1 MQTNQPPRITS
12 SAEYALIVGSG
23 VGAAASLAVQ
33 QLAIASLPVTMLVA
47 MGLLNR
53 YRLDNRV
60 DQHLAEADNPKYIQ
74 QQQPSPSV
82 TQTTVTPT
90 PEVSGTLPLMGGGAQ
105 REFASQLANTG
116 LEVLQEA
123 QQTALQ
129 SIGQIL
135 HQARAEQQL
144 SLEGVYMQTYIQ
156 LHQLRAMESGDL
168 SVLPQPFYVQRLIQ
182 KYAQYLGL
190 DAKAIAARFP
200 V

>member
-1 MQTNQPPRITS
+1 MCRTLMQTNHPFRATS

-53 YRLDNRV
+53 YRLDSRV
-60 DQHLAEADNPKYIQ
+60 EQHLADDSNAEVRLPEPSAPQ
-74 QQQPSPSV
+74 QSPATPAPEMGSHAPS
-82 TQTTVTPT
+82 TPR
-90 PEVSGTLPLMGGGAQ
+90 VG
-105 REFASQLANTG
+105 FASNLANAG

-123 QQTALQ
+123 QQKALQ

-135 HQARAEQQL
+135 HQARSEQQL

-156 LHQLRAMESGDL
+156 LHQLRAMEAGDL
-168 SVLPQPFYVQRLIQ
+168 SDLPQPFYVQRLIQ
-182 KYAQYLGL
+182 KYAQHLGL
-190 DAKAIAARFP
+190 DGKAIAASFP
-200 V
+200 L